1 MGKLT
6 FFVLMT
12 LLLAYPGKAQ
22 LTHYVVQFKNK
33 AATTHK
39 LSAPSDYLSQRA
51 VERRARYN
59 IAIDSTDLPVPF
71 SYVSQ
76 VAATPNVSLLNVSRW
91 LNAISIQTS
100 DVNAI
105 AAINALPFVLNIA
118 AVAARP
124 TGSLKNK
131 LEEEY
136 SSPVI
141 TTSRTGT
148 IELNFYNYGNN
159 SLKEINLHNGVFL
172 HNIGLRGQGIQ
183 IAMLDAGYFNY
194 NTYKAFDSVNANN
207 QVLSTWDFV
216 SREESVTEDDSHGMM
231 CFSVIAA
238 NVPGTMVGKAPGAS
252 FHLFRT
258 EDTGSEYPI
267 EEFNWACGAERADS
281 IGADVISSSLGYG
294 YDFSGSVSDYPF
306 SALNGDITMSAR
318 AADLA
323 AGKGLLVVNSAGNS
337 GMDYW
342 GKITTPADGDSVLAV
357 GAVDVFGTVGAF
369 SSYGPSADGRIKPDV
384 ASVGVNALIQAPS
397 NQFGYLNGTSLACPA
412 ITGLASCL
420 WQGFPEVNNMRIIR
434 ALREA
439 GNTYQNPNNRIGFGI
454 PDMKKALITLL
465 KEQVTSSATISN
477 CSVQLNWTSK
487 DSEGMKY
494 EIERIAPG
502 EPRYT
507 LIGQL
512 NVMTG
517 NTFTTHSYQV
527 NDPVNGIPPG
537 TITYRIRQVLDSS
550 RASFTDVYI
559 DTIEVMLGTTCT
571 SDITTVNVAP
581 NPVAGNSLLIVE
593 SPEAVP
599 LLSILI
605 YNSAGKLMLRQRK
618 SKPAGR
624 AIFDLPSQKLS
635 NGQYFIRVMN
645 ENKVLGKTQFLKL

>member
-1 MGKLT
+1 MGK
-6 FFVLMT
+6 FSIFVL
-12 LLLAYPGKAQ
+12 LLLFAYPGNAQ
-22 LTHYVVQFKNK
+22 LTHFVVQFKNK

-39 LSAPSDYLSQRA
+39 LSSPADYLSQRA
-51 VERRARYN
+51 IERRARYN

-71 SYVSQ
+71 NYVSQ
-76 VAATPNVSLLNVSRW
+76 VAAIPNVTVLNVSRW

-100 DVNAI
+100 DANAI
-105 AAINALPFVLNIA
+105 AAINALPFVLNTA

-124 TGSLKNK
+124 SSRLKNK
-131 LEEEY
+131 IESEH
-136 SSPVI
+136 SSPA
-141 TTSRTGT
+141 TTSSRPGS
-148 IELNFYNYGNN
+148 IESNFYNYGDN
-159 SLKEINLHNGVFL
+159 SLKEITLHKGEFL

-194 NTYKAFDSVNANN
+194 TTYKAFDSVNTNN

-216 SREESVTEDDSHGMM
+216 SREETVVEDHSHGMM

-238 NVPGTMVGKAPGAS
+238 NVPGTMVGKAPGAG

-258 EDTGSEYPI
+258 EDIGSEYPI

-294 YDFSGSVSDYPF
+294 YDFSGNVPDYPF
-306 SALNGDITMSAR
+306 SDLNGDITMSAR

-323 AGKGLLVVNSAGNS
+323 AVKGLLVVNSAGNS
-337 GMDYW
+337 GTDYW
-342 GKITTPADGDSVLAV
+342 EKITTPADGDSVLAV

-384 ASVGVNALIQAPS
+384 ASVGVNALIQAPT

-412 ITGLASCL
+412 IAGLASCL

-439 GNTYQNPNNRIGFGI
+439 GSTYQNPNNRIGYGI

-465 KEQVTSSATISN
+465 KEQATSSVTISN

-494 EIERIAPG
+494 EIERLAPG
-502 EPRYT
+502 DTRYT

-512 NVMTG
+512 PAMTG
-517 NTFTTHSYQV
+517 NTFKTHNYQV
-527 NDPVNGIPPG
+527 SDPLNGIPPG
-537 TITYRIRQVLDSS
+537 IITYRIRQVLDSS
-550 RASFTDVYI
+550 RASFTDAYI
-559 DTIEVMLGTTCT
+559 DTIEVRPGTTCT
-571 SDITTVNVAP
+571 SDITAVYVAP
-581 NPVAGNSLLIVE
+581 NPVAGSSLLIVD

-599 LLSILI
+599 RLSILI
-605 YNSAGKLMLRQRK
+605 YDSAGKLMFRQRK
-618 SKPAGR
+618 TKPAGR